1 MLKKL
6 PLVCAILAV
15 TASANA
21 ADLMDVYEAAR
32 ASDPQLAIA
41 EANARGSDAG
51 VGVARAAL
59 LPQISASYGK
69 DRSWQE
75 FSQLGQDPGAPPLA
89 ITESSG
95 RSSTIG
101 ASLQQSIYDHSD
113 YMRLRAAKASRSKG
127 ELDRD
132 AAVDQLIVRVSEAYF
147 NVLTAQTNLAS
158 AEAQE
163 KAVGR
168 QLEQAE
174 QRFEVGLSAITE
186 VHEARAQFDSARA
199 AVIQAQNGLDD
210 TFEAL
215 AEITGAP
222 IEAVKPLQDEIPL
235 EKPTDGGL
243 EDWVNSA
250 MEMSPAIKAQ
260 QQQLESATYNAK
272 AAWSGHLPTLGLSGR
287 YTDVSTEGELSPFD
301 RVDPLSKSLN
311 LTLSVPLYA
320 GGSTQAG
327 YRQAVANRDA
337 AAEGLEQ
344 TRRAVTRQTRS
355 AYRSVVAGISS
366 VEARKQALVS
376 ARSALEATQA
386 GFEVGTRT
394 IVDVLLSQQQLFN
407 QEREY
412 ARARHD
418 FILSQLRLKQSAGT
432 IDVSDLQAVNALLK

>member
-394 IVDVLLSQQQLFN
+394 IVNVLLSQQQLFN

>member
-222 IEAVKPLQDEIPL
+222 IDAVKPLQDEIPL

-320 GGSTQAG
+320 GGGTQAG

-418 FILSQLRLKQSAGT
+418 FILSQLRLKQSTGT

>member
-6 PLVCAILAV
+6 PLASVLMALTV
-15 TASANA
+15 TANA
-21 ADLMDVYEAAR
+21 ADLMEVYEAAR

-41 EANARGSDAG
+41 EANSRASAAG
-51 VGVARAAL
+51 VGIARAAV
-59 LPQISASYGK
+59 LPTLSATYSKSKRWDSG
-69 DRSWQE
+69 DIVP
-75 FSQLGQDPGAPPLA
+75 LDPAEPAVPYSVS
-89 ITESSG
+89 SSG
-95 RSSTIG
+95 SGYG
-101 ASLQQSIYDHSD
+101 ARLSQSIYDHAT

-127 ELDRD
+127 ELDYD
-132 AAVDQLIVRVSEAYF
+132 LANDQLIVRVAEAYF

-210 TFEAL
+210 SYEAL
-215 AEITGAP
+215 TELTGTP
-222 IEAVKPLQDEIPL
+222 VDTVKPLQDEIPL
-235 EKPTDGGL
+235 NKPTDGEL
-243 EDWVNSA
+243 EDWVA
-250 MEMSPAIKAQ
+250 TALEMSPSVRAQ
-260 QQQLESATYNAK
+260 QQQLESARYSAK
-272 AAWSGHLPTLGLSGR
+272 AAWAGHLPTLDLSGG
-287 YTDVSTEGELSPFD
+287 YDKSLTGDGERFPND
-301 RVDPLSKSLN
+301 RLDPVSKSLG

-320 GGSTQAG
+320 GGATQAG
-327 YRQAVANRDA
+327 YKQAVANRDA
-337 AAEGLEQ
+337 AEDGLEQ

-355 AYRSVVAGISS
+355 AYRSVIAGISS

-376 ARSALEATQA
+376 AKSALEATQA

-412 ARARHD
+412 ASARHN
-418 FILSQLRLKQSAGT
+418 FVLSQLRLKQSAGT
-432 IDVSDLQAVNALLK
+432 IDIDDLKEVNALLK

>member
-6 PLVCAILAV
+6 PLASVLMALSV
-15 TASANA
+15 TASA
-21 ADLMDVYEAAR
+21 ADLMEVYEAAR

-41 EANARGSDAG
+41 EANSRASAAG
-51 VGVARAAL
+51 VGTARSSI
-59 LPQISASYGK
+59 LPQIDATFSKTKTWNSGEVVPANPNDPAIPYSISGDGRVQSASL
-69 DRSWQE
+69 RQ
-75 FSQLGQDPGAPPLA
+75 
-89 ITESSG
+89 
-95 RSSTIG
+95 
-101 ASLQQSIYDHSD
+101 SLYDHAS
-113 YMRLRAAKASRSKG
+113 YMRLRAAKAGRSKG
-127 ELDRD
+127 ELDYE
-132 AAVDQLIVRVSEAYF
+132 AANDQLIVRVAEAYF

-210 TFEAL
+210 SYEAL
-215 AEITGAP
+215 TELTGAP
-222 IEAVKPLQDEIPL
+222 VETVKPLQDEIPL

-243 EDWVNSA
+243 EDWVA
-250 MEMSPAIKAQ
+250 TALEMSPSVRAQ
-260 QQQLESATYNAK
+260 QQQLESARYNAK
-272 AAWSGHLPTLGLSGR
+272 AAWSGHLPTLGLSGSYQKSFSGDNER
-287 YTDVSTEGELSPFD
+287 LPND
-301 RVDPLSKSLN
+301 RLDPVSKSLSVS
-311 LTLSVPLYA
+311 LTVPIFA
-320 GGSTQAG
+320 GGGTQAG
-327 YRQAVANRDA
+327 YKQAVANRDA
-337 AAEGLEQ
+337 AEDGLEQ
-344 TRRAVTRQTRS
+344 SRRAVTRQTRS

-376 ARSALEATQA
+376 AKSALEATQA

-412 ARARHD
+412 ASARHN

-432 IDVSDLQAVNALLK
+432 IDISDLQAVNALLK

>member
-6 PLVCAILAV
+6 PLASVLMALTV
-15 TASANA
+15 TASA
-21 ADLMDVYEAAR
+21 ADLMEVYEAAR

-41 EANARGSDAG
+41 EANARASAAG
-51 VGVARAAL
+51 VGVSRAAI
-59 LPQISASYGK
+59 LPSLSASYGK
-69 DRSWQE
+69 TKRW
-75 FSQLGQDPGAPPLA
+75 
-89 ITESSG
+89 SSG
-95 RSSTIG
+95 EIVPENPNDPLLSYSVSGTGSGYG
-101 ASLQQSIYDHSD
+101 ATLSQSLYSHAN
-113 YMRLRAAKASRSKG
+113 YMRLRAAKAGRSRG
-127 ELDRD
+127 ELEYEV
-132 AAVDQLIVRVSEAYF
+132 ANDQLIVRVAEAYF

-210 TFEAL
+210 AYEAL
-215 AEITGAP
+215 VELTGV
-222 IEAVKPLQDEIPL
+222 AVDTVRPLRDEIPL
-235 EKPTDGGL
+235 EKPTDGDL
-243 EDWVNSA
+243 DDWVSTA
-250 MEMSPAIKAQ
+250 LEMSPSVRSQ
-260 QQQLESATYNAK
+260 QQQLESARYNAK
-272 AAWSGHLPTLGLSGR
+272 AAWAGHLPTLSLTGSYNKTLTGDGQR
-287 YTDVSTEGELSPFD
+287 IPNQE
-301 RVDPLSKSLN
+301 VDPVSKSLGISLN
-311 LTLSVPLYA
+311 VPIFA
-320 GGSTQAG
+320 GGGTQAG
-327 YRQAVANRDA
+327 YKQAVANRDA
-337 AAEGLEQ
+337 AEEGLEQ

-376 ARSALEATQA
+376 AKSALEATQA

-412 ARARHD
+412 ASARHN

-432 IDVSDLQAVNALLK
+432 IDIADLQAVNALLK

>member
-1 MLKKL
+1 MKKL
-6 PLVCAILAV
+6 PLACALMALSV
-15 TASANA
+15 SANA
-21 ADLMDVYEAAR
+21 ADLMEVYEAAR

-41 EANARGSDAG
+41 EANARGSAAG

-59 LPQISASYGK
+59 LPQINASYGK
-69 DRSWQE
+69 DRNWQE
-75 FSQLGQDPGAPPLA
+75 FTQLGPDPAGPPLSS
-89 ITESSG
+89 TESSG
-95 RSSTIG
+95 RSSSFS
-101 ASLQQSIYDHSD
+101 ANLSQSIYDHSD
-113 YMRLRAAKASRSKG
+113 YMRLRAAKASRSRG

-132 AAVDQLIVRVSEAYF
+132 AALDQLFVRVSEAYF
-147 NVLTAQTNLAS
+147 NVLTAQTNLTS

-210 TFEAL
+210 TYEAL
-215 AEITGAP
+215 TELTGSP
-222 IEAVKPLQDEIPL
+222 IDSVDPLQDEIPL
-235 EKPTDGGL
+235 QKPTDGEL
-243 EDWVNSA
+243 EDWVQSA
-250 MEMSPAIKAQ
+250 LEMSPSIRAQ
-260 QQQLESATYNAK
+260 QQALESAGFNAK
-272 AAWSGHLPTLGLSGR
+272 AAWSGHLPTLGLSAR
-287 YTDVSTEGELSPFD
+287 YSDTSTEGELSPFD

-311 LTLSVPLYA
+311 VTLSIPIFA
-320 GGSTQAG
+320 GGATQAG
-327 YRQAVANRDA
+327 YKQAVANRDA
-337 AAEGLEQ
+337 AAESLEQ
-344 TRRAVTRQTRS
+344 TKRAVTRQTRS

-412 ARARHD
+412 ARSRHD

-432 IDVSDLQAVNALLK
+432 IDVSDIQAVNALLK

>member
-6 PLVCAILAV
+6 PL
-15 TASANA
+15 ASALMVLAASAGA
-21 ADLMDVYEAAR
+21 ADLMEVYEAAR

-41 EANARGSDAG
+41 EANARGSAAG

-59 LPQISASYGK
+59 LPLVNATYSK
-69 DRSWQE
+69 DRSWSE
-75 FSQLGQDPGAPPLA
+75 FAQLGPDPSAPPLSQ
-89 ITESSG
+89 TESSG
-95 RSSTIG
+95 RSSTVG
-101 ASLQQSIYDHSD
+101 ATLSQSIYDHAD
-113 YMRLRAAKASRSKG
+113 YMRLRAAKAARDKG
-127 ELDRD
+127 ELDRE
-132 AAVDQLIVRVSEAYF
+132 AALDQLIVRVSEAYF

-210 TFEAL
+210 AFEAL
-215 AEITGAP
+215 AELTGTSV
-222 IEAVKPLQDEIPL
+222 ETVKPLQDEIPL
-235 EKPTDGGL
+235 EKPTNGEL
-243 EDWVNSA
+243 EDWVQSA
-250 MEMSPAIKAQ
+250 MEMSPSIRAQ
-260 QQQLESATYNAK
+260 QMQLSSADYNAK
-272 AAWSGHLPTLGLSGR
+272 AAFSGHLPTLGLSGR
-287 YTDVSTEGELSPFD
+287 YSDTATEGELSPFD
-301 RVDPLSKSLN
+301 RVDPMSKSLS
-311 LTLSVPLYA
+311 LTLSVPIFA
-320 GGSTQAG
+320 GGGTQAG

-344 TRRAVTRQTRS
+344 TKRAVTRQTRN

-432 IDVSDLQAVNALLK
+432 IDVADLQAVNALLK

>member
-6 PLVCAILAV
+6 PLASVLMALTV
-15 TASANA
+15 TASA

-41 EANARGSDAG
+41 EANSRASAAG
-51 VGVARAAL
+51 VGVARAAI
-59 LPQISASYGK
+59 LPQVDASYSK
-69 DRSWQE
+69 NKNWFEAD
-75 FSQLGQDPGAPPLA
+75 QLGADPSAPPVATLS
-89 ITESSG
+89 TSGGGSSY
-95 RSSTIG
+95 G
-101 ASLQQSIYDHSD
+101 ASLTQSIYSHAN
-113 YMRLRAAKASRSKG
+113 YMRLRAAKSGASKG
-127 ELDRD
+127 ELDYE
-132 AAVDQLIVRVSEAYF
+132 AANDQLIVRVAEAYF

-215 AEITGAP
+215 TELTGASV
-222 IEAVKPLQDEIPL
+222 ETVKPLQEDIPL
-235 EKPTDGGL
+235 DKPTDGNL
-243 EDWVNSA
+243 EDWVTTA
-250 MEMSPAIKAQ
+250 LEMSPAVRAQ
-260 QQQLESATYNAK
+260 QQQLESARYNAK
-272 AAWSGHLPTLGLSGR
+272 AAWAGHLPTVGLNAQ
-287 YTDVSTEGELSPFD
+287 Y
-301 RVDPLSKSLN
+301 SKSSQDGDVRPFQTLDPINRSVGVSLN
-311 LTLSVPLYA
+311 VPIFS
-320 GGSTQAG
+320 GGGTQAG
-327 YRQAVANRDA
+327 YKQAVASRDA
-337 AAEGLEQ
+337 AEDGLEQ

-376 ARSALEATQA
+376 AKSALEATQA

-394 IVDVLLSQQQLFN
+394 IVDVLLSQQLLFS

-412 ARARHD
+412 ASSRHN

-432 IDVSDLQAVNALLK
+432 IDIDDLQAVNALLK